1 MKKYIVISLAL
12 ALMFAATTAFAAS
25 QGALSVKPGI
35 VGSNSTVAAQ
45 GAGFSPNA
53 DVVVSL
59 DGSNSKTVKA
69 NSAGSVSFSYVIPSG
84 TQAGVHTLSAQGPTD
99 SNQQQV
105 ESYSTGTLSLLG
117 TVQVGETAF
126 LGEQTTPGQKGAVSG
141 EKSSAS
147 GRTELPFTGG
157 TLLWAVLA
165 AGLVLIA
172 GSLGIRLLKKN

>member
-69 NSAGSVSFSYVIPSG
+69 NSSGSISFSYAIPSG
-84 TQAGVHTLSAQGPTD
+84 TKAGIHTLSAQGPTD

-126 LGEQTTPGQKGAVSG
+126 LGEQTTPGQSG
-141 EKSSAS
+141 NAAASAAEKR
-147 GRTELPFTGG
+147 GELPFTGG
-157 TLLWAVLA
+157 TILWVLLITGLA
-165 AGLVLIA
+165 LTTTGFGVKA
-172 GSLGIRLLKKN
+172 LKKN